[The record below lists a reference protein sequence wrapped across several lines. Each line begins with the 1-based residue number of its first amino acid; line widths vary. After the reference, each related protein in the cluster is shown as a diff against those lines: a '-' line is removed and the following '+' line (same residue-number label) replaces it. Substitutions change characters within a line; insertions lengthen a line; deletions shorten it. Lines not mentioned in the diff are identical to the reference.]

1 MRKKRSAILLT
12 FVYVVLL
19 ISLLVL
25 QSFSIEGKL
34 PKFAANVIAVVLVI
48 PGGFLLKGYIRLK
61 EQEKQ
66 EKEQLLKEK
75 GEKSPEQLR
84 KDFYEQME
92 QCSLSVREQ
101 EVAWLIYR
109 GYRNLQIAEELYIS
123 EATVKKHVSHI
134 YEKTKVSGRKEFRE
148 KFCKNNGKRVTERD

>member
-1 MRKKRSAILLT
+1 MRRERPEMLLT
-12 FVYVVLL
+12 FVYAVLL
-19 ISLLVL
+19 ISLLLL

-34 PKFAANVIAVVLVI
+34 PKLAANAIAVVLVI

-66 EKEQLLKEK
+66 EKEQQLQEK

-92 QCSLSVREQ
+92 QFGLSVREQ
-101 EVAWLIYR
+101 EVAWLLYS

-134 YEKTKVSGRKEFRE
+134 YEKAKVSGRKEFRE

>member
-48 PGGFLLKGYIRLK
+48 PGGFLKKDGRYEDIIPHYFDVSK
-61 EQEKQ
+61 
-66 EKEQLLKEK
+66 LL
-75 GEKSPEQLR
+75 
-84 KDFYEQME
+84 
-92 QCSLSVREQ
+92 
-101 EVAWLIYR
+101 
-109 GYRNLQIAEELYIS
+109 
-123 EATVKKHVSHI
+123 
-134 YEKTKVSGRKEFRE
+134 
-148 KFCKNNGKRVTERD
+148 

>member
-1 MRKKRSAILLT
+1 MRKKRPALLLA
-12 FVYVVLL
+12 FVYAVLL
-19 ISLLVL
+19 IGLLLL

-34 PKFAANVIAVVLVI
+34 PKLAANVIAVVLVI
-48 PGGFLLKGYIRLK
+48 PGGFLFQGYIRLK
-61 EQEKQ
+61 EREKQ
-66 EKEQLLKEK
+66 EREQLLQEK

-84 KDFYEQME
+84 KDFYEQMV
-92 QCSLSVREQ
+92 QCCLSVREQ

-134 YEKTKVSGRKEFRE
+134 YEKTKVTGRKEFRE
-148 KFCKNNGKRVTERD
+148 KY

>member
-66 EKEQLLKEK
+66 KKEQLLQEK

-84 KDFYEQME
+84 KDFYERMV
-92 QCSLSVREQ
+92 QCGLSVREQ
-101 EVAWLIYR
+101 EVAWLIYS

>member
-66 EKEQLLKEK
+66 KKEQLLQEK

-84 KDFYEQME
+84 KDFYERMV
-92 QCSLSVREQ
+92 QCGLSVREQ
-101 EVAWLIYR
+101 EVAWLIYS

-134 YEKTKVSGRKEFRE
+134 YEKTKVTGRKEFRE
-148 KFCKNNGKRVTERD
+148 KY